1 MFQMRMYMNESLDDS
16 KGLKQT
22 FPDNCN
28 IINGLCQSLRNA
40 ADYRLQILKEVE
52 ERLRNASIW
61 EKG

>member
-1 MFQMRMYMNESLDDS
+1 MFQMRMHMNETLDDR

-28 IINGLCQSLRNA
+28 IVNGLCQSLRNA
-40 ADYRLQILKEVE
+40 ADYRSQILKEME